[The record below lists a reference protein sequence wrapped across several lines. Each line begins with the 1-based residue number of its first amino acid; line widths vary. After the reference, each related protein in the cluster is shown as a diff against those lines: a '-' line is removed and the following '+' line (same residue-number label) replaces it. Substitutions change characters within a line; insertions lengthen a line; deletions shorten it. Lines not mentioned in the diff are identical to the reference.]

1 MSPGTHVASA
11 LLNSEGSLDVG
22 PFTFIATNKL
32 REGKFEAERKRVV
45 GLCDFIKASEPRLFA
60 FNEHADA
67 DGAEDGCGGGKSPSA
82 RTRSTFA
89 LLQSGNGPDRG
100 AYVFPLGSTG
110 PPAWGPSAL
119 GDPQPTRTL
128 GVQTQGG

>member
-67 DGAEDGCGGGKSPSA
+67 DGAEDGCGAAKVPPPGLDQLLPSY
-82 RTRSTFA
+82 RSRA
-89 LLQSGNGPDRG
+89 SSELDPGR
-100 AYVFPLGSTG
+100 TG
-110 PPAWGPSAL
+110 PGPYLVPAVASCRYFPEK
-119 GDPQPTRTL
+119 D
-128 GVQTQGG
+128 